1 MSFENCRVEVG
12 VGEAANCRV
21 EVEGAVLWRL
31 PRPHLPRHSDSPPR
45 VFPLRLPLTPL
56 LALWRAKA
64 G

>member
-1 MSFENCRVEVG
+1 MSFDKLQSGMEMG
-12 VGEAANCRV
+12 GAA
-21 EVEGAVLWRL
+21 LWRL

-45 VFPLRLPLTPL
+45 VFPLRLPLTSL